1 MTVTSMSAKALKTH
15 LVGVHVSIGGGHDKG
30 IRQAVDLGCE
40 VAQVFTKNNMQ
51 WFAPPLADSAVEVY
65 RQAKEESGLASVFG
79 HAGYLI
85 NLAATK
91 PENLEK
97 SRESLLRELVR
108 ADQLELPFLV
118 LHPGAHLGAGE
129 EAGLRLILQSLDWVF
144 ERHQGNC
151 RIAMEATAGQ
161 GTCLGAR
168 IEHLATLLNECP
180 NPERLAVCLDTCH
193 LFAAGFDLRT
203 RADIDRFIDDFTKLI
218 PWEQVV
224 CVHLNDSK
232 GALGSRLDRHELL
245 GEGKI
250 GWGCF
255 QEIVNHPAFADI
267 PLCLETPKGKDNGN
281 DRTMLAKLKAA
292 RNGGRG

>member
-1 MTVTSMSAKALKTH
+1 MTASTNNTH
-15 LVGVHVSIGGGHDKG
+15 RVGVHVSISGGHDKG
-30 IRQAVDLGCE
+30 VRQAVGLGCE

-51 WFAPPLADSAVEVY
+51 WFAPPLADSAVDAY
-65 RQAKEESGLASVFG
+65 RRAREESGLSMVFG

-108 ADQLELPFLV
+108 SDQLELPFLI
-118 LHPGAHLGAGE
+118 LHPGAHLGEGE
-129 EAGLRLILQSLDWVF
+129 EAGLRLILESLDWVF
-144 ERHQGNC
+144 ERHEGRT
-151 RIAMEATAGQ
+151 RIAMEVTAGQ

-168 IEHLATLLNECP
+168 IEHLATLLNGCP
-180 NPERLAVCLDTCH
+180 CPERLAVCLDTCH

-203 RADIDRFIDDFTKLI
+203 RADIDRFIDGFSKLI
-218 PWEQVV
+218 PWDQVV

-250 GWGCF
+250 GWDCF
-255 QEIVNHPAFADI
+255 REIVNHPAFAEI
-267 PLCLETPKGKDNGN
+267 PLCLETPKGKDNIN
-281 DRTMLAKLKAA
+281 DRNTLAKLKEA
-292 RNGGRG
+292 RGEPAP